1 MAIDPSSLARAQPS
15 MADVAAHA
23 GVAIGTVSNTL
34 NNPDKVRE
42 ATRRRV
48 LAAIAELGFVR
59 NDAARSLAVGSST
72 SIGLVLADL
81 GNSFFVDIARGV
93 EQVMR
98 RRGMDVLIV
107 NSDIEP
113 AREVHNLE
121 LLDRSRVAGIIMA
134 PLDTSLAKSAVL
146 PTRSTPTVLVNYESP
161 TLAYSGVIVDEQHGG
176 DLAVNHLLTLGR
188 RRLLFVGGP
197 LFLTAIAGR
206 WQGAQRAVAN
216 QDQGATIEL
225 HETRGVNIRHGREVA
240 KRIVAAGPGRYDGIV
255 AASDLVAIGLV
266 QVLNEVAGFSVPVDI
281 AVTGYDNNHF
291 ASESAIPISTVAQ
304 PGEEMGSMAAD
315 LLLEHIEKPGMPPRT
330 VTLEPRLI
338 PRSSTLGGVW
348 RRD

>member
-1 MAIDPSSLARAQPS
+1 MATESSFRGRSQPS

-34 NNPDKVRE
+34 NSPDKVRE

-48 LAAIAELGFVR
+48 LVSIAELGFVR
-59 NDAARSLAVGSST
+59 NDAARSLAAGSST
-72 SIGLVLADL
+72 SVGLVLADL

-93 EQVMR
+93 ERVMR

-107 NSDIEP
+107 NTDIEP
-113 AREVHNLE
+113 TREVHNLE
-121 LLDRSRVAGIIMA
+121 LLDRSRVAGIIIA
-134 PLDTSLAKSAVL
+134 PLDTSLAKSNLL
-146 PTRSTPTVLVNYESP
+146 PTRSTPTVLVNYASP
-161 TLAYSGVIVDEQHGG
+161 SLAYSGVVVDERHGG
-176 DLAVNHLLTLGR
+176 DLATAHLLTLGR

-197 LFLTAIAGR
+197 LFLTAVAER
-206 WQGAQRAVAN
+206 WEGARKAVSAYP
-216 QDQGATIEL
+216 GATITLE
-225 HETRGVNIRHGREVA
+225 ETRGLNIRHGRDVA
-240 KRIVAAGPGRYDGIV
+240 KRILAAGAGTYDGIV

-266 QVLNEVAGFSVPVDI
+266 QVLNETEGFAVPTDI

-304 PGEEMGSMAAD
+304 PGEEMGSAAAD
-315 LLLEHIEKPGMPPRT
+315 LLLEHIESPSLPRRT
-330 VTLEPRLI
+330 VTLEPRLL
-338 PRSSTLGGVW
+338 PRASTLGDVW